1 MAMWTGCQITPESS
15 EARIVG
21 TRRQTRGMRR
31 SIRIL
36 AVLTV
41 LTIPACATSVDDG
54 SDTTSAAPE
63 SAPTADTSPLFDET
77 DDVITA
83 ASTDVSTSTT
93 TSSST
98 STSTTTSTT
107 STTTTTTTTLPP
119 GTPASELDLATST
132 VLLGTSVEGRE
143 FVAERHGTPGGR
155 RVLVVGV
162 IHGNEDAGLAVVDE
176 LRTTAE
182 GGAIPEGI
190 ELWLVPSMNPD
201 GELAQDRHNANEVD
215 LNRNFPFGWGP
226 IGEPGNSQY
235 AGTGPAS
242 EPETQAMV
250 AFISQLRP
258 ELALWY
264 HQDANLIIPSDG
276 RDGALRARY
285 ADLTGLPLAQ
295 CCAGGTGIY
304 TGIAATWARNEG
316 LGPNGVAFIVELPG
330 GDLTTEQVTQHTN
343 AVLTVATE
351 L

>member
-1 MAMWTGCQITPESS
+1 
-15 EARIVG
+15 
-21 TRRQTRGMRR
+21 MRR
-31 SIRIL
+31 SIRALAAL

-41 LTIPACATSVDDG
+41 PACAASVDDDE
-54 SDTTSAAPE
+54 SSATPIASE
-63 SAPTADTSPLFDET
+63 SVPSPDTSPLFDEA
-77 DDVITA
+77 D
-83 ASTDVSTSTT
+83 DVSTVTSTDDSTATT
-93 TSSST
+93 TSSS
-98 STSTTTSTT
+98 STSTT
-107 STTTTTTTTLPP
+107 STATTTPTTTTTTTLPP
-119 GTPASELDLATST
+119 GTPATELDLTAST

-143 FVAERHGTPGGR
+143 IVAEQHGTPGGR

-162 IHGNEDAGLAVVDE
+162 IHGNEDAGLAVVDR

-201 GELAQDRHNANEVD
+201 GEVAQDRHNANEVD
-215 LNRNFPFGWGP
+215 LNRNFPFRWGP

-235 AGTGPAS
+235 AGPAPAS

-285 ADLTGLPLAQ
+285 AELTDLPLAQ

-304 TGIAATWARNEG
+304 TGIAATWARNEA
-316 LGPNGVAFIVELPG
+316 LGPDGIAFIVELPG
-330 GDLTTEQVTQHTN
+330 GDLTAEQVTQHTN